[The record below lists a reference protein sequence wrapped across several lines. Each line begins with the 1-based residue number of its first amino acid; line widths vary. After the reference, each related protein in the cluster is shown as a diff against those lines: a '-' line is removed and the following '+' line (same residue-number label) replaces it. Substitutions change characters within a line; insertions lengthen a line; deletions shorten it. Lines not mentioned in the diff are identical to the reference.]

1 MARFRPSLKSTLD
14 RLIAVLNCSGFRRFI
29 SFEFSVLFSPRQ
41 FFPLQ
46 CEYVPTIS
54 PHSGLARTFVDM
66 RQLSLYQFPGEK
78 EILLPPLSNL
88 EVIGEPYLKS
98 FERKDKT
105 KVQLLIVP
113 LRVNMNVKSKTMEEL
128 VATRKT
134 VLLSAIKD
142 M

>member
-1 MARFRPSLKSTLD
+1 
-14 RLIAVLNCSGFRRFI
+14 
-29 SFEFSVLFSPRQ
+29 
-41 FFPLQ
+41 
-46 CEYVPTIS
+46 
-54 PHSGLARTFVDM
+54 M
-66 RQLSLYQFPGEK
+66 RQLSLSQFPGEK

-88 EVIGEPYLKS
+88 EVIEEPYLKS